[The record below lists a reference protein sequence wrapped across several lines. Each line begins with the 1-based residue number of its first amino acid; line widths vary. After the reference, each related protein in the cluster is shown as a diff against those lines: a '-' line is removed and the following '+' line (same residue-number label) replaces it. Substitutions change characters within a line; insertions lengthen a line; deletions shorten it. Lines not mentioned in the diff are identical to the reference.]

1 MITCFDKIHE
11 RGGRTDRQ
19 TDERTSHDGIGQC
32 IAPRNKKKNN
42 KIGLLTFMKISE
54 TVQYSDSYSE
64 RQ

>member
-32 IAPRNKKKNN
+32 IAPRNKKKTI
-42 KIGLLTFMKISE
+42 KLVSLPL
-54 TVQYSDSYSE
+54 
-64 RQ
+64 